1 MIKVN
6 VPIDR
11 NNLNSGSKE
20 YTLNETKELE
30 KFRDEIAFSI
40 DIGELKKIEQLENIY
55 NNFSIIDALRIN
67 YLGETKNYKFLPNF
81 HLEGFK
87 LESYLNLSKLN
98 LNKLNSKK
106 VSKTRSLSFVN
117 FPFVSKNLKFLK
129 NFVNLRKLSLN
140 IYGDKEENPIDLSAL
155 GEIDVAVYEGLSFL
169 NIDFRYYPMGSQ
181 ISISSLKNSNHL
193 SRLSLMTNFM
203 HSLVDLDILATFDK
217 LKLICLIGWEKIEL
231 LESLLT
237 SSSLETIYLD
247 LNLYNQV
254 DQSLIEKFKSKNI
267 KVLTTDA
274 TKEKIFAYLGI
285 N

>member
-1 MIKVN
+1 MI
-6 VPIDR
+6 
-11 NNLNSGSKE
+11 NLVILNKNSNSGSNEYNLKE
-20 YTLNETKELE
+20 IKELSNFKNETALSIYVRELN
-30 KFRDEIAFSI
+30 
-40 DIGELKKIEQLENIY
+40 KIEQLNTIY
-55 NNFSIIDALRIN
+55 NDLKIIDALRI
-67 YLGETKNYKFLPNF
+67 YYIGETKNYKFLPNF

-98 LNKLNSKK
+98 FNKLNSKK
-106 VSKTRSLSFVN
+106 ISKTRSLSFVN
-117 FPFVSKNLKFLK
+117 FPFVSKDLNFLK

-140 IYGDKEENPIDLSAL
+140 IYGDNEENPIDLSAL

-203 HSLVDLDILATFDK
+203 HSLADLDILATFDK

-267 KVLTTDA
+267 KILTTDV

>member
-20 YTLNETKELE
+20 YTFNETKELE

-67 YLGETKNYKFLPNF
+67 YLGEAKNYKFLPNF
-81 HLEGFK
+81 HMEGFK

-98 LNKLNSKK
+98 FNKLNSKK

-267 KVLTTDA
+267 KILTTDA

>member
-1 MIKVN
+1 MRKFST
-6 VPIDR
+6 
-11 NNLNSGSKE
+11 LNTKIFRYVLIVSILSTYSIIYTQEYSISGR
-20 YTLNETKELE
+20 TLNESGKKMASRLVLYNSDKKLIETIKTSNNG
-30 KFRDEIAFSI
+30 KFKF
-40 DIGELKKIEQLENIY
+40 KNIL
-55 NNFSIIDALRIN
+55 NGG
-67 YLGETKNYKFLPNF
+67 YLI
-81 HLEGFK
+81 
-87 LESYLNLSKLN
+87 
-98 LNKLNSKK
+98 
-106 VSKTRSLSFVN
+106 
-117 FPFVSKNLKFLK
+117 
-129 NFVNLRKLSLN
+129 N
-140 IYGDKEENPIDLSAL
+140 IYGDNEENPIDLSAL

-203 HSLVDLDILATFDK
+203 HSLEDLDILATFDK

-267 KVLTTDA
+267 KILTTDV
-274 TKEKIFAYLGI
+274 TKEKIFSYLGI